1 MFWSFNLLYFVH
13 QFLPLLS
20 NVRNWFTAEL
30 IICPVTFTF
39 TSFALPCPHPSVYD
53 TIERH
58 PALMA
63 VRSYFRLQPL
73 ACTQACSCNNTV
85 TKYVNSPSQNNVSCR
100 GPDVRLVCLQ
110 TGHCF
115 PDAWRD
121 LGASRCITDSASSE
135 WRDKLPKIVHW
146 LFVVGCPSPLPHEN
160 QKAMPPIPPRRLLSE
175 VFKKGPSHKR
185 MAYCQTCSCKCLTYL
200 T

>member
-1 MFWSFNLLYFVH
+1 M
-13 QFLPLLS
+13 
-20 NVRNWFTAEL
+20 RNWFTAEL

-39 TSFALPCPHPSVYD
+39 TSFALPCPHPSVYEA
-53 TIERH
+53 IERR
-58 PALMA
+58 PVLTE
-63 VRSYFRLQPL
+63 VRSYFQLQPL
-73 ACTQACSCNNTV
+73 ACTQVCSCNNTI

-115 PDAWRD
+115 PDAWWD
-121 LGASRCITDSASSE
+121 LGAGCCIADSALSE
-135 WRDKLPKIVHW
+135 RQDKLLKIVHW
-146 LFVVGCPSPLPHEN
+146 LFVVGCPSPLSHEN
-160 QKAMPPIPPRRLLSE
+160 QKAMPPIPPCRLLSE
-175 VFKKGPSHKR
+175 VFKKGTSQKSHQR